1 MKLLEMFK
9 GQAGE
14 ISSKRVVGVIGAL
27 VLFGTMVANSFSA
40 EEIAPS
46 AELVAAVEWV
56 TILCL
61 GFTSVEKFAKGGEVG
76 TKEQE

>member
-14 ISSKRVVGVIGAL
+14 TSSKRVVGVLGAL
-27 VLFGTMVANSFSA
+27 VLFGTMIANSFSPV
-40 EEIAPS
+40 EVAPS
-46 AELVAAVEWV
+46 PELVSSVEWV

-61 GFTSVEKFAKGGEVG
+61 GFTSVEKFAKPSKGE
-76 TKEQE
+76 E

>member
-14 ISSKRVVGVIGAL
+14 ISSKRVVGIVGAV
-27 VLFGTMVANSFSA
+27 VLFGTMLANSFSPI
-40 EEIAPS
+40 EVAPS
-46 AELVAAVEWV
+46 AELVEAVEWV

-61 GFTSVEKFAKGGEVG
+61 GFTSVEKFSK
-76 TKEQE
+76 KD

>member
-1 MKLLEMFK
+1 MKILDVFK

-14 ISSKRVVGVIGAL
+14 TSSKRVVGVIGAL
-27 VLFGTMVANSFSA
+27 VLFGTMIANSFSA
-40 EEIAPS
+40 VEIAPS

-61 GFTSVEKFAKGGEVG
+61 GFTSVEKFAKPSKGE
-76 TKEQE
+76 E

>member
-14 ISSKRVVGVIGAL
+14 ISSKRVVGIVGAV
-27 VLFGTMVANSFSA
+27 VLFGTMIANSFSPLD
-40 EEIAPS
+40 IAPS
-46 AELVAAVEWV
+46 GELVSAVEWV

-61 GFTSVEKFAKGGEVG
+61 GFTSVEKFSK
-76 TKEQE
+76 KD

>member
-14 ISSKRVVGVIGAL
+14 ISSKRVVGILGAL
-27 VLFGTMVANSFSA
+27 VLFGTMIANSFSPLD
-40 EEIAPS
+40 IAPS

-61 GFTSVEKFAKGGEVG
+61 GFTSVEKFSK
-76 TKEQE
+76 KD

>member
-14 ISSKRVVGVIGAL
+14 ISSKRVVGIVGAV
-27 VLFGTMVANSFSA
+27 VLFGTMIANSFSPLN
-40 EEIAPS
+40 IAPS
-46 AELVAAVEWV
+46 AELVSAVEWV

-61 GFTSVEKFAKGGEVG
+61 GFTSVEKFSK
-76 TKEQE
+76 KD